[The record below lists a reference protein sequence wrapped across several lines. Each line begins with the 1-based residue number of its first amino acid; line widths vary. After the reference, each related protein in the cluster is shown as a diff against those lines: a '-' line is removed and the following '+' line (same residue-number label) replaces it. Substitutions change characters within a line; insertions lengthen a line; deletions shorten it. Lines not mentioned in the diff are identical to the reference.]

1 MASSPPEV
9 VVVGA
14 GIIGSFTAYRLAGE
28 GVPVTLIEREDP
40 GGMASRAAAGNV
52 QAWPFV
58 YGRLEAELGSESLA
72 LWRSALPAIKS
83 ESGIDTLDHEVPFL
97 YPAFDE
103 VEVDDLRARAGL
115 AVDAG
120 LHVKWI
126 DGSEARD
133 LEPRL
138 SPRVVGAV
146 LHQDFLQLD
155 AHSAVT
161 ALVEAAKARG
171 AQVIQ
176 AEAAGLEIVGGTR
189 GQASRVTG
197 VRLRDGAVLPCSAV
211 ILAMGAWMGVAVPQ
225 WLGIPFPT
233 LPCPLQKLHIRIRG
247 RPLACGI
254 RGTGINIVPRMD
266 GLNHVGSRHD
276 DTSGFEANP
285 TAEGRRWILERVGA
299 ALPSLEYDVVEAG
312 AGCAAK
318 IPDHVPIIGPL
329 DSCEGV
335 YVAATDDDG
344 FHLSAIISHILT
356 ELVVKG
362 KTHPMLLKISPRARL
377 KSS

>member
-1 MASSPPEV
+1 MPSSPPEV

-14 GIIGSFTAYRLAGE
+14 GVIGSFTAYRLARE
-28 GVPVTLIEREDP
+28 GVPVTLIERDDP

-58 YGRLEAELGSESLA
+58 YGRLEAELGFESLG
-72 LWRSALPAIKS
+72 LWRSTLPAIKTA
-83 ESGIDTLDHEVPFL
+83 SGIDTLDHEVPFL
-97 YPAFDE
+97 YPAFDAL
-103 VEVDDLRARAGL
+103 EVDDLRARAGL
-115 AVDAG
+115 AADAG
-120 LHVKWI
+120 LQVKWI
-126 DGSEARD
+126 DGTEARD

-161 ALVEAAKARG
+161 ALVEAAKAHG
-171 AQVIQ
+171 AQVIR
-176 AEAAGLEIVGGTR
+176 AEATGLQIVGGTS
-189 GQASRVTG
+189 GQTSRVTG
-197 VRLRDGAVLPCSAV
+197 VKLRDGVILPCSAA
-211 ILAMGAWMGVAVPQ
+211 ILAMGAWMGIAVPK
-225 WLGIPFPT
+225 WLGLPFPT

-254 RGTGINIVPRMD
+254 RGPGINIVPRMD
-266 GLNHVGSRHD
+266 GFNHAGSRHD
-276 DTSGFEANP
+276 DTGGFEAIP
-285 TAEGRRWILERVGA
+285 TTEGRRWILERVGT
-299 ALPSLEYDVVEAG
+299 ALPGLEYDVVEAR
-312 AGCAAK
+312 AGCAAR
-318 IPDHVPIIGPL
+318 IPDHVPIVGPL

-344 FHLSAIISHILT
+344 FHLSAVISHILT